1 MIWSWLIGSRLGRA
15 ISGAVV
21 AVSLLLGLIAQ
32 QRKDAAKKAISR
44 AKQKDQDNA
53 NSIRDRVGR
62 ADDSLHKYRDRGFR
76 D

>member
-1 MIWSWLIGSRLGRA
+1 MWLWFITSKVGRA
-15 ISGAVV
+15 VSGAAV
-21 AVSLLLGLIAQ
+21 ALSLLLGLIAQ
-32 QRKDAAKKAISR
+32 QRRDAAKKAISR

-53 NSIRDRVGR
+53 NAIRDRVSR